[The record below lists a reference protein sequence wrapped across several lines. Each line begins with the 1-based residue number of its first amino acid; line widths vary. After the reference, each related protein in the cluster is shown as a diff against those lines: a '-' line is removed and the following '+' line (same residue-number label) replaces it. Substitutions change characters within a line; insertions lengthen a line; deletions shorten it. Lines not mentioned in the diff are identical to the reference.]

1 MLYHIYMV
9 KKVKNKGGKRM
20 SCFLAFDFGAS
31 SGRAI
36 LAEKREEKIT
46 IEEIYRF
53 ENEPV
58 FLGDKYI
65 WDFPRLLNEMKK
77 ALKKAALINK
87 EIKGIGI
94 DTWGVD
100 YGLLDKNNNLI
111 GMPMHYRDKRNYYG
125 LKTVSNIIS
134 PRDLYLRT
142 GISLNVFNTCFQL
155 VADKAYRGEILN
167 NSKSLLFMPD
177 LFAFYLTGEIKNEF
191 TIASTSGLL
200 DMEKKYWDYELISNL
215 GIKHE
220 IFNEIIEPGDIY
232 GYLTEEV
239 MNETGLGK
247 IPVIAVGSHD
257 TASAVAAAPLKG
269 NDYAFLSSG
278 TWSLLGVESDKAIKN
293 DNSYEFGFTNEGGVG
308 KNIRFLKN
316 INGLWLLQQIKKCW
330 SELNEEIDFPDI
342 IREAKKFEN
351 SNFIVDTNNEMLMN
365 SYNII
370 KSIKEY
376 CKDNG
381 QGEPK
386 ELGEI
391 AIAVYNGL
399 TMEYCKAI
407 NDIELVLGLEL
418 KGINIVGGGIKDK
431 YLSELTSKKTG
442 KKVIAGPVEAAVLG
456 NVLLQCIACKE
467 LESIEEGRKIIEKSF
482 QDEIYYI

>member
-1 MLYHIYMV
+1 
-9 KKVKNKGGKRM
+9 M

-36 LAEKREEKIT
+36 LAEKRDSKIT

-53 ENEPV
+53 SNEPV

-77 ALKKAALINK
+77 ALKKASVLKK

-100 YGLLDKNNNLI
+100 YGLLDENNNLI

-125 LKTVSNIIS
+125 LDEVSNIMS
-134 PRDLYLRT
+134 MKDLYLRT

-155 VADKAYRGEILN
+155 VADKTYRGEILK

-177 LFAFYLTGEIKNEF
+177 LFAFYLTGVKKNEF
-191 TIASTSGLL
+191 TISSTSGLL
-200 DMEKKYWDYELISNL
+200 DMDKKTWDYELINNL
-215 GIKHE
+215 GIQDK
-220 IFNEIIEPGDIY
+220 IFNEIIEPGEIY
-232 GYLTEEV
+232 GYLTKEIME
-239 MNETGLGK
+239 ETGLEK
-247 IPVIAVGSHD
+247 IPVIAVGTHD
-257 TASAVAAAPLKG
+257 TASAVAATPLKG

-278 TWSLLGVESDKAIKN
+278 TWSLLGVEIDKAIKN
-293 DNSYEFGFTNEGGVG
+293 DNSYEFEFTNEGGVG
-308 KNIRFLKN
+308 NKVRFLKN
-316 INGLWLLQQIKKCW
+316 INGLWLLQQLKKSW
-330 SELNEEIDFPDI
+330 SEFNEEIDFPDI

-351 SNFIVDTNNEMLMN
+351 SKFIVDTNDEILMN
-365 SYNII
+365 SFNIV
-370 KSIKEY
+370 KSIKRY
-376 CKDNG
+376 CKENG

-386 ELGEI
+386 ELGEL

-399 TMEYCKAI
+399 TIEYSKAI
-407 NDIELVLGLEL
+407 VDIESTLGVKI

-431 YLSELTSKKTG
+431 YLSELTSKRTG
-442 KKVIAGPVEAAVLG
+442 KKVIAGPIEAAVLG
-456 NVLLQCIACKE
+456 NILLQCIACNE
-467 LESIEEGRKIIEKSF
+467 LESIEKGREIIEKSF
-482 QDEIYYI
+482 DDEIYYI